1 MLKELLVGIRD
12 NIVLP
17 ILAFATIGL
26 VAITLLWC
34 FVTPFSL
41 MNHASNRADLSQVD
55 KIITI
60 YEEEYKRTLSD
71 ILGIEE
77 GISFRFNSDTPIKSV
92 IDNRVRIS
100 EKLIESKI
108 AKNKILAKILT
119 RCNCPFA
126 LTVYFFDSVTCDA
139 YRRM

>member
-1 MLKELLVGIRD
+1 MLKELFEGIRD

-17 ILAFATIGL
+17 ILAFAMIGL

-34 FVTPFSL
+34 LVTPFSF

-60 YEEEYKRTLSD
+60 YEEEYSKTLSD
-71 ILGIEE
+71 ILGIKE

-119 RCNCPFA
+119 RCNGPFA
-126 LTVYFFDSVTCDA
+126 LTVSFFDSVTCDA